1 MAYDL
6 DLTHLP
12 APELSALTTIKAPN
26 LASAAIQLLFVA
38 AGLGAFFYLIFG
50 GLSWMLA
57 GGDKEG
63 TAKAGMIIK
72 NALIGLTIVLCI
84 YAFGAT
90 LNLIFGID
98 MFSVCFP
105 GPDTPSAFVCPS
117 SGITGVN
124 NGSGGSGG
132 PTSID
137 NSGTDLLGG
146 IYACPCFNGKCANQ
160 FTRPANGGGGVCY
173 QCTSGGWSATGA
185 TDCGGVVI
193 HCGTCQ

>member
-63 TAKAGMIIK
+63 TAKAGLIIK

-117 SGITGVN
+117 SGLNKV
-124 NGSGGSGG
+124 SHG
-132 PTSID
+132 PSD
-137 NSGTDLLGG
+137 
-146 IYACPCFNGKCANQ
+146 
-160 FTRPANGGGGVCY
+160 GGGGYVGNQSCGCFNNGCASVGQVGPLTLGGECYVCN
-173 QCTSGGWSATGA
+173 SGGWSDQHHTGCA
-185 TDCGGVVI
+185 PITCGS
-193 HCGTCQ
+193 CP